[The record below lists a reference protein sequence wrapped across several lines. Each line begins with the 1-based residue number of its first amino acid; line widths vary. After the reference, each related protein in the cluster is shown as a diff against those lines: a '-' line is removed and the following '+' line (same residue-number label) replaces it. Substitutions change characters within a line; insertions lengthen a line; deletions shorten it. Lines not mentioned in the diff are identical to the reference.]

1 MEFNTV
7 IEVTTT
13 DLAYPV
19 LNFEVSYPSRNSSLS
34 RTSNDR
40 FEEDNSEEYQPY
52 EEERNF
58 TQSDF
63 RVGTSGYEKRED
75 RRAETSVEFEQFNS
89 GKSLSS
95 LTSSITHNET
105 FAEKKRSEY
114 EEEDTSYLRHSTKTK
129 KRVPSVNNILSVK
142 EIPLLIP
149 KKRSTDDSRL
159 WKHRSSKSFQ
169 VPTVRTKNSSIIKSK
184 ILVKEIERL
193 KTSESQLKQR
203 VAGLESLAEDLR
215 SEKKAIADT
224 YSSMLKEYAGINELD
239 KQIIRL
245 NYEKKSREDSV
256 RKLGE
261 YVGRI
266 LNSSGD
272 SFHNAKLSRRELLV
286 SELGD
291 NYFEQTPSFS
301 KMFAN
306 GPESGDRW

>member
-1 MEFNTV
+1 MEFNTLFD
-7 IEVTTT
+7 ETNT
-13 DLAYPV
+13 DLASPV
-19 LNFEVSYPSRNSSLS
+19 LNFEISYPSRNSSLS
-34 RTSNDR
+34 QNSNER
-40 FEEDNSEEYQPY
+40 FAEDNSDEYQPY
-52 EEERNF
+52 EEEPNC

-63 RVGTSGYEKRED
+63 KIETSGYEKRED

-105 FAEKKRSEY
+105 LAEKKRSEY
-114 EEEDTSYLRHSTKTK
+114 EEEDPSYLRHSTQTK
-129 KRVPSVNNILSVK
+129 KRVPSISNILSVK

-149 KKRSTDDSRL
+149 KKRSTEDSRL
-159 WKHRSSKSFQ
+159 WRHRSSKSFQ
-169 VPTVRTKNSSIIKSK
+169 VPTVRTKNSSMLKSK
-184 ILVKEIERL
+184 ILEKEIERL

-203 VAGLESLAEDLR
+203 VVGLESLAEDLR

-224 YSSMLKEYAGINELD
+224 YSSILKEYASINELD

-261 YVGRI
+261 YVGKI
-266 LNSSGD
+266 LNSNGD
-272 SFHNAKLSRRELLV
+272 SFHNAKPSRKELLV

-301 KMFAN
+301 KMFSN